1 MKAFNTFRK
10 EVRWIDRTFKNIW
23 NTLLNEIKKIFFY
36 RYPSHLRS
44 SKVWENSPHLKSCN
58 LNLPASSVNSIDHL
72 ELSLW
77 PSLSSP
83 FALPVQPRVQ
93 SPSFVS
99 LEFCSLIR
107 QDAPNAAIAII
118 CLHQRSVDNVTRELH
133 FHFYFQQQCKI
144 CLGAS
149 KCIKFF

>member
-1 MKAFNTFRK
+1 MKAFSTFRIEMRMERPYFLEYMK
-10 EVRWIDRTFKNIW
+10 H
-23 NTLLNEIKKIFFY
+23 LLNEIKKIFVY

-44 SKVWENSPHLKSCN
+44 SKVWENSPYLKSCN
-58 LNLPASSVNSIDHL
+58 LNLSASSVNSIDHL

-83 FALPVQPRVQ
+83 FALPVHPRVQ

-99 LEFCSLIR
+99 LVFCSLIR